1 MTETRKPW
9 RGVHVAT
16 ALPFNEDFSVDFDAY
31 AEHVRFLANAGCDG
45 VAPNGSLGEYQ
56 TLSEEERGRVISTA
70 VEAAP
75 EGFTV
80 MAGVG
85 AYSALQSVKWAEQA
99 AEAGASSLMLLPPNA
114 YRANEDEVVEHYRRV
129 AAVGLP
135 IVAYNNPIDTKV
147 DLTPQLIARLHG
159 EGLIVG
165 VKEFTGDVR
174 RAYEIKELAPEVDLL
189 IGTDDTVVEMG
200 LAGAVGWVAGYPNA
214 IPESTLELYRLST
227 SGDVADLAR
236 ARTSAAPTRSRNLPR
251 RWTCSSV
258 PTTPSSKWAWPVPWA
273 GWPATRTP
281 SRSPHLSC
289 TASPPRATFLLALP
303 APLGQQDRIRPG
315 HQAVHGHRGPAGR
328 SVPPPA
334 RPPERSSPG
343 RSYQGHRS
351 SPRQGLQISK
361 TKGLGP
367 SSTAVTCLRDL
378 VAAVNGDNRTRRIPV
393 LRKGAHRER
402 SHRVGRP
409 ATEAVHIVRV

>member
-9 RGVHVAT
+9 HGVHVAT
-16 ALPFNEDFSVDFDAY
+16 ALPFKEDFSVDFDAY

-85 AYSALQSVKWAEQA
+85 AYGGLQSVKWAEQA
-99 AEAGASSLMLLPPNA
+99 AEAGAASLMLLPPNS
-114 YRANEDEVVEHYRRV
+114 YRANDDEVVDHYRRV

-174 RAYEIKELAPEVDLL
+174 RAYEIKELAPGVDLL

-236 ARTSAAPTRSRNLPR
+236 AREIYTDLHSLL
-251 RWTCSSV
+251 RWD
-258 PTTPSSKWAWPVPWA
+258 SKTEFVQ
-273 GWPATRTP
+273 
-281 SRSPHLSC
+281 SIKLSMDIVGLRGGAC
-289 TASPPRATFLLALP
+289 RPPRGLLT
-303 APLGQQDRIRPG
+303 
-315 HQAVHGHRGPAGR
+315 
-328 SVPPPA
+328 
-334 RPPERSSPG
+334 PEA
-343 RSYQGHRS
+343 H
-351 SPRQGLQISK
+351 
-361 TKGLGP
+361 
-367 SSTAVTCLRDL
+367 
-378 VAAVNGDNRTRRIPV
+378 AAVVRD
-393 LRKGAHRER
+393 
-402 SHRVGRP
+402 
-409 ATEAVHIVRV
+409 TEAALAKGYK